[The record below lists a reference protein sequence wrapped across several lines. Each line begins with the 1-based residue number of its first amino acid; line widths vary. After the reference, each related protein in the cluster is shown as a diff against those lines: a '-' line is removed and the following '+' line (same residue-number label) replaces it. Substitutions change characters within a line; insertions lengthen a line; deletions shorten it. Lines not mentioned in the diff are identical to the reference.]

1 MKLQYKEYK
10 EIYTLHA
17 NLLNNEVLIPLSYDL
32 VIYKKFINNYT
43 IYYNLCT
50 ELNGDLTPFV
60 YYTIKFRG
68 GKCKNI
74 PPYIKKEIERGMST
88 ANKKIKGLLDNPFS
102 IEEINI

>member
-1 MKLQYKEYK
+1 MKLQYKKYK
-10 EIYTLHA
+10 EDYTLHA

-43 IYYNLCT
+43 IYYNLCS

-68 GKCKNI
+68 GGCKNS
-74 PPYIKKEIERGMST
+74 PPYIKKEIERGMNT
-88 ANKKIKGLLDNPFS
+88 ARKKIRSLFNNPFS
-102 IEEINI
+102 IMEISI